1 MSPKSER
8 PRNMAASVRE
18 RLTQQARSRSANV
31 QLVMTRCAIER
42 LLYRLSL
49 SRHRERFVLKGAMLF
64 AVWANAPYRTTA
76 DLDLLGSGDPEPQL
90 LARAIR
96 EVCSVVV
103 EDDGVTFLA
112 GTLRVEAAR
121 EVQEY
126 QGARM
131 TMTAVIAGARLAI
144 HVDVGYGDAI
154 TPGVLELEFPS
165 ILDMPRATLR
175 AYPPETVVA
184 EKLHALVA
192 LGMVNSRM
200 KDFYDLWAM
209 AGSLAFDGAI
219 LAREVGVAEGRV
231 RAWIAYMIMAGA
243 PHVATATAVSTAA
256 HYGSADSG
264 RHDADARRPTRPGFR
279 LDHDL
284 DVLVERGEQGHQA
297 LDRESGQLIVPQRR
311 DLGLSQ
317 SEQLS
322 CRDLGQF
329 ALFDH
334 LIERI
339 GQAELRVAFR
349 GVGIT

>member
-1 MSPKSER
+1 MSPSRER

-31 QLVMTRCAIER
+31 QLVMTRYAIER

-64 AVWANAPYRTTA
+64 AVWADAPYRTSA

-112 GTLRVEAAR
+112 DTLRVEAAR
-121 EVQEY
+121 EDQEY

-131 TMTAVIAGARLAI
+131 TMTAMIAGARLAI

-154 TPGVLELEFPS
+154 TPGVLELEYPS
-165 ILDMPRATLR
+165 LLDMPRAKLR

-192 LGMVNSRM
+192 LGMANSRM
-200 KDFYDLWAM
+200 KDFYDLWAI
-209 AGSLAFDGAI
+209 AGSLAFEGAI
-219 LAREVGVAEGRV
+219 LAQAFGATFERRRTPLPTAVPVAL
-231 RAWIAYMIMAGA
+231 
-243 PHVATATAVSTAA
+243 TATFVSDPAKQAQWQGFLRRTEFTLQPSPLHDVAAAVAGFVMPPAMAA
-256 HYGSADSG
+256 AAGSVFEQ
-264 RHDADARRPTRPGFR
+264 RWEPG
-279 LDHDL
+279 
-284 DVLVERGEQGHQA
+284 GPWKG
-297 LDRESGQLIVPQRR
+297 
-311 DLGLSQ
+311 
-317 SEQLS
+317 
-322 CRDLGQF
+322 
-329 ALFDH
+329 
-334 LIERI
+334 
-339 GQAELRVAFR
+339 
-349 GVGIT
+349 

>member
-31 QLVMTRCAIER
+31 QLVMTRYAIER

-49 SRHRERFVLKGAMLF
+49 SPHRERFVLKGAMLF

-90 LARAIR
+90 LSRAIR

-112 GTLRVEAAR
+112 DTLRVEAAR
-121 EVQEY
+121 EDQEY

-219 LAREVGVAEGRV
+219 LARAFGATFERRRTPLPSAVPVAL
-231 RAWIAYMIMAGA
+231 
-243 PHVATATAVSTAA
+243 TATFVGDPAKQAQWQGFLRRTEFALQPSPLHDVAAAVAGFVMPPAMAA
-256 HYGSADSG
+256 AAGSAFEQ
-264 RHDADARRPTRPGFR
+264 RWEPG
-279 LDHDL
+279 
-284 DVLVERGEQGHQA
+284 GPWKG
-297 LDRESGQLIVPQRR
+297 
-311 DLGLSQ
+311 
-317 SEQLS
+317 
-322 CRDLGQF
+322 
-329 ALFDH
+329 
-334 LIERI
+334 
-339 GQAELRVAFR
+339 
-349 GVGIT
+349 

>member
-1 MSPKSER
+1 MSPTRER

-31 QLVMTRCAIER
+31 QLVMTRYAIER

-49 SRHRERFVLKGAMLF
+49 SPHRERFVLKGAMLF

-112 GTLRVEAAR
+112 DTLRVQAAR
-121 EVQEY
+121 EDQAY

-165 ILDMPRATLR
+165 ILDMPRA
-175 AYPPETVVA
+175 YPPETVVA

-200 KDFYDLWAM
+200 KDFYDLWAI

-219 LAREVGVAEGRV
+219 LAQAFGATFERRRTPLPTAVPVALTATFVSDLAKQAQWQGFLRRTEFTLQPSPLHDV
-231 RAWIAYMIMAGA
+231 AAAVAGFVMPPA
-243 PHVATATAVSTAA
+243 MATAVGAVFEQ
-256 HYGSADSG
+256 
-264 RHDADARRPTRPGFR
+264 RWEPG
-279 LDHDL
+279 
-284 DVLVERGEQGHQA
+284 G
-297 LDRESGQLIVPQRR
+297 PWK
-311 DLGLSQ
+311 
-317 SEQLS
+317 
-322 CRDLGQF
+322 
-329 ALFDH
+329 
-334 LIERI
+334 
-339 GQAELRVAFR
+339 
-349 GVGIT
+349 

>member
-1 MSPKSER
+1 
-8 PRNMAASVRE
+8 
-18 RLTQQARSRSANV
+18 
-31 QLVMTRCAIER
+31 MTRYAIER

-49 SRHRERFVLKGAMLF
+49 SPHRERFVLKGAMLF

-76 DLDLLGSGDPEPQL
+76 DLDLLGSGDAEPQL

-112 GTLRVEAAR
+112 DTLRVEAGR
-121 EVQEY
+121 EHQEY

-165 ILDMPRATLR
+165 ILDMPRAKLR

-200 KDFYDLWAM
+200 KDFYDLWAI

-219 LAREVGVAEGRV
+219 LAQAFGATFERRRTPLPTAVPVALTATFVSDPAKRAQWQGFLRRTEFTLQPSPLHDVAAAVAGFVLPPAMAAAEGSVFEQR
-231 RAWIAYMIMAGA
+231 WE
-243 PHVATATAVSTAA
+243 
-256 HYGSADSG
+256 
-264 RHDADARRPTRPGFR
+264 PG
-279 LDHDL
+279 
-284 DVLVERGEQGHQA
+284 G
-297 LDRESGQLIVPQRR
+297 PWK
-311 DLGLSQ
+311 
-317 SEQLS
+317 
-322 CRDLGQF
+322 
-329 ALFDH
+329 
-334 LIERI
+334 
-339 GQAELRVAFR
+339 
-349 GVGIT
+349 